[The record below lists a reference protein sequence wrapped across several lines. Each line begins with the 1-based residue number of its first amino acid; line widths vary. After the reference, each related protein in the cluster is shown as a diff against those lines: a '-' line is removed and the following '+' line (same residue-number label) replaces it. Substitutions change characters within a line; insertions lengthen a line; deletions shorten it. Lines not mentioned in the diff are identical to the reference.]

1 MMPSRLKR
9 PQLLMREREKERERE
24 REREREE
31 REEKREIPAGNE
43 DLKPVPTAAVLEP

>member
-9 PQLLMREREKERERE
+9 PQLLMREREKERE